1 MNPKPPFLKLVSA
14 EPRHREFV
22 RLLSTEAFARF
33 GSYDKTLPTM
43 MGWPWIRTVVA
54 QARDRPIGFAMIS
67 LEDAGAGEI
76 DLTAIAV
83 EPAWQSRGVGRTL
96 LRHVEQVARYAVAA
110 GRTASVRLTVA
121 EDNQRARGLFESVG
135 YRLVPGEEDRYSGGQ
150 RSLLLRKNLKAGG
163 EQSPDQD
170 PNL

>member
-1 MNPKPPFLKLVSA
+1 MNPRPPSVKLVSA
-14 EPRHREFV
+14 EPRHRDFV
-22 RLLSTEAFARF
+22 RMLSAEVFARF

-43 MGWPWIRTVVA
+43 MLWPWIRTVVA
-54 QARDRPIGFAMIS
+54 EARGRPVGFAMIS

-96 LRHVEQVARYAVAA
+96 LRHVEQVARSAVAA
-110 GRTASVRLTVA
+110 GRPASVRLTVA
-121 EDNQRARGLFESVG
+121 EDNQRARGLFEAVG

-150 RSLLLRKNLKAGG
+150 RSLTLRKNLT
-163 EQSPDQD
+163 D

>member
-1 MNPKPPFLKLVSA
+1 
-14 EPRHREFV
+14 
-22 RLLSTEAFARF
+22 
-33 GSYDKTLPTM
+33 
-43 MGWPWIRTVVA
+43 
-54 QARDRPIGFAMIS
+54 MIS

-83 EPAWQSRGVGRTL
+83 EPAWQARGVGRTL

-121 EDNQRARGLFESVG
+121 EDNRRARGLFESVG
-135 YRLVPGEEDRYSGGQ
+135 YRLVPGKEDRYSGGQ
-150 RSLLLRKNLKAGG
+150 RSLVLRKTLQAGG

>member
-1 MNPKPPFLKLVSA
+1 MNPKPPSLKLVSA
-14 EPRHREFV
+14 QPRHREFV

-43 MGWPWIRTVVA
+43 MEWPWIRTVVA
-54 QARDRPIGFAMIS
+54 QARGRPVGFAMIS

-83 EPAWQSRGVGRTL
+83 EPAWQSRGVARTL
-96 LRHVEQVARYAVAA
+96 LRHMEQVARSAVAA
-110 GRTASVRLTVA
+110 GRPASVRLTVA
-121 EDNQRARGLFESVG
+121 EDNPRARGLFEAVG

-150 RSLLLRKNLKAGG
+150 RSLTLRKNL
-163 EQSPDQD
+163 
-170 PNL
+170 

>member
-1 MNPKPPFLKLVSA
+1 MNPKPPSLKLVSA
-14 EPRHREFV
+14 QPRHRAFV
-22 RLLSTEAFARF
+22 RLLSAEVFARF

-54 QARDRPIGFAMIS
+54 QARGRPIGFAMIS
-67 LEDAGAGEI
+67 LEDAGVGEI

-96 LRHVEQVARYAVAA
+96 LRHVEQVARSTVAA
-110 GRTASVRLTVA
+110 GRPASVRLTVA
-121 EDNQRARGLFESVG
+121 EDNRRARGLFEAVG

-150 RSLLLRKNLKAGG
+150 RSLMLRKNL
-163 EQSPDQD
+163 
-170 PNL
+170 